1 MHVQHTMFNFC
12 LGGKI
17 NKFCML
23 QTTIII
29 FASNSL
35 HYLLHILSEHLPE
48 KKETLIVNIH
58 S

>member
-1 MHVQHTMFNFC
+1 
-12 LGGKI
+12 
-17 NKFCML
+17 ML